1 MKLMG
6 TGSVTSNQTW
16 PAVRSKT
23 AGNLLTASAETVP
36 TSPLALKYPHEG
48 TRTLR
53 PSTQNR
59 SGLSSAIRTTIATK
73 WFWYSIVSS
82 LCWTAWAF
90 TAKIGSKEIPPATME
105 FISGFG
111 FLLVCVA
118 VLAAKKITESAG
130 DRAGK
135 SYALVSGVLL
145 ALGGIC
151 LYGAYRTGY
160 NVSVITAMTSLY
172 PMVTVLAAVRFLREK
187 LNWLQ
192 VIGLFFAAVAMLM
205 LSL

>member
-1 MKLMG
+1 MG

-16 PAVRSKT
+16 PAIPPRI
-23 AGNLLTASAETVP
+23 AGRLLIASAETV
-36 TSPLALKYPHEG
+36 SSAPLATEYPRQG
-48 TRTLR
+48 TLAFGALGQDRWW
-53 PSTQNR
+53 
-59 SGLSSAIRTTIATK
+59 LSSAIRKTIATK

-82 LCWTAWAF
+82 LCWTSWAF
-90 TAKIGSKEIPPATME
+90 TAKIGSKEIPPASME

-111 FLLVCVA
+111 FMLVCVA
-118 VLAAKKITESAG
+118 VLAAKKVTENVR

-135 SYALVSGVLL
+135 SYALISGVLL

-160 NVSVITAMTSLY
+160 NASVITAVSSLY
-172 PMVTVLAAVRFLREK
+172 PMITVLAAVRFLREK

-192 VIGLFFAAVAMLM
+192 VTGLFFAAVAMLM